1 MVFMRLA
8 LVVCLSGLTSSL
20 VAVTAQVQ
28 AKDKAKFAV
37 IDMQAVILNV
47 EEGKAARAELEAE
60 IKKKETEFGKQKT
73 ELDKMNEEWKSQAAV
88 LSESARLK
96 KQQEFQEK
104 FLELRNAEMGF
115 QQDIKRREQKAT
127 QKIALGV
134 AKLVE
139 DISKAQG
146 YEAVFETNSAGLLYL
161 KDPVD
166 LTKDVIAAYAK
177 QGGGKTAKKDTKKN

>member
-1 MVFMRLA
+1 MIFLRLV
-8 LVVCLSGLTSSL
+8 LVVALSGLTSSL
-20 VAVTAQVQ
+20 IAVTAQVQ
-28 AKDKAKFAV
+28 AKDNSKFAV

-47 EEGKAARAELEAE
+47 DEGKAARSELEAE
-60 IKKKETEFGKQKT
+60 IKKKEAEFAKQKA
-73 ELDKMNEEWKSQAAV
+73 ELDKMNEEWKGQAAV
-88 LSESARLK
+88 LSESARMK

-127 QKIALGV
+127 QKIAMGV

-139 DISKAQG
+139 DISKAKG

-177 QGGGKTAKKDTKKN
+177 QGGGKTAKQEEKK